1 MPVDPLELR
10 LAMRQWTTG
19 VTIVSAQHQGVQHG
33 MTVSSF
39 TSVSLTPPT
48 VLISLEKKT
57 RTHEFVTKSGFF
69 GVSMLS
75 SDQQDIS
82 DRFAGRHTEDLDR
95 FAGLDTT
102 TLISGVPFLSAGLA
116 YLDCQVITVHDSG
129 THTLFIGE
137 VLSVRIGDPAAP
149 LVYYDQQYHQL
160 QD

>member
-19 VTIVSAQHQGVQHG
+19 VTIVSAEHQGVQHG

-57 RTHEFVTKSGFF
+57 RTHEYVSKSGYF
-69 GVSMLS
+69 GVTMLS
-75 SDQQDIS
+75 SDQQEIS
-82 DRFAGRHTEDLDR
+82 DRFAGRHTEDQNR
-95 FAGLDTT
+95 FAGLVTT
-102 TLISGVPFLSAGLA
+102 TLISGVPFIAEGLA
-116 YLDCQVITVHDSG
+116 YLDCHVITTHESG

-137 VLSVRIGDPAAP
+137 VMSVKTGNRESP
-149 LVYYDQQYHQL
+149 LVYFDQQYHQL